1 MYNDYGSII
10 RDEQEGNLNSRNFP
24 EFEVG
29 VSDGDADG
37 RKKGLWKVAEYEW
50 RCLDHSFQNLKELLL
65 LSGKNERLLVL
76 LQMFVNVTD
85 TYGQI
90 YVVRDIGVKTVT

>member
-1 MYNDYGSII
+1 M
-10 RDEQEGNLNSRNFP
+10 NS
-24 EFEVG
+24 
-29 VSDGDADG
+29 
-37 RKKGLWKVAEYEW
+37 
-50 RCLDHSFQNLKELLL
+50 
-65 LSGKNERLLVL
+65 LSVLKNERLLVL